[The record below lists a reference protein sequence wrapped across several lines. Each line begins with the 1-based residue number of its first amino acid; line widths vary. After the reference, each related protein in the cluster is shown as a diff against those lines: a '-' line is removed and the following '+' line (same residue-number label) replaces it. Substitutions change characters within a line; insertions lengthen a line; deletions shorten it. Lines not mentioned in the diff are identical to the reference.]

1 MRTNLNG
8 ILTLLLA
15 FVVHLTFAQK
25 SISGVVTDQDGLPLA
40 GASVVIQ
47 GTSTGTTTDF
57 DGNYA
62 LSAEEG
68 QTLEFQYIGQET
80 TTRVVGAGN
89 TINVQMQESAQALE
103 EVVVTALGIRREKQA
118 LGYATAEVDQELIES
133 RPEGDIG
140 RVLSGKA
147 SGVQIIQQSGI
158 SGSGTNVII
167 RGLSTFSSSNQA
179 LFIVDGV
186 PFSSD
191 QNSSGRQGDRQ
202 DFIEGNSG
210 SSRFLDLDPN
220 QIESVNIL
228 KGLAA
233 TTLYGSQGR
242 NGVVLIT
249 TKGGSTR
256 GGGPKKT
263 EITVSSSMFFN
274 EIASLPDYQNQYGN
288 GFDQNFGWFFSNW
301 GPSFD
306 RAGAAGW
313 GRQSAIDD
321 QGLLD
326 HPFSTTYK
334 LTPSTLA
341 AFPEFADAKYPWR
354 PYNNVTEFFRQGIVT
369 NTSINVNGTSDDG
382 KIGYNVNY
390 GHLSDE
396 GFTPG
401 NKVIRNNF
409 SVGGRAELSNNF
421 TASGTL
427 NYSKTKFVS
436 PPVALSTGSGTQGGT
451 SSIFSDVFYTPR
463 SVDLLGLPFQNP
475 ITGGSVYYRQNDD
488 IQNPLWT
495 LNNSG
500 VQQQTDRVFGQ
511 VSLQYAL
518 NDNLNLLWRTGLDVY
533 SENNTNY
540 QNRGGV
546 PGNGSAR
553 ILSGIYETWN
563 NTNTIWDH
571 FLTLNGDYDIAEKF
585 GLTFNIG
592 GTSRREI
599 FDSSGA
605 ASDGQQVFGVLRHFN
620 FANTVPIQSF
630 AERNLA
636 GLFAQFDVD
645 YDNQVYLSIAGRNDW
660 VSNFSKENRAQ
671 FYPSASISW
680 IPTTTFDGLKSEKVL
695 NYLKVRGGLGVS
707 ANFESSAYPIAN
719 TLILDVRDFQ
729 DATGSNVVSNTT
741 GVRLGNPDLKPETL
755 EEIEIGIESRWWDS
769 RITFDVSAYTRKTK
783 DLILDRPL
791 DPSTG
796 FTITATNIGEIKS
809 DGIEADLSVNWFRAK
824 AEGGFDWR
832 TSVNFTAYETT
843 VEDLG
848 IDTDQVVYSGF
859 SNLGNAAIPGE
870 PLGVIFG
877 TRNARDDAG
886 NLLVGSDGRYFQA
899 ADDGIIGDPNPDYL
913 TNMINSFSYKNF
925 TFSFQINYVHGGDIY
940 SQTAAALLGR
950 GLVVE
955 TVNRENTYILPGVSS
970 TDGSPNNIQIN
981 NSDFYFSNLF
991 ATQSEQQIYDAT
1003 TIRLQEA
1010 ALSYALPTKFL
1021 DRTPFGSLVFTVS
1034 GQNLW
1039 YRAVNIPK
1047 GTRVDPNVAGTGV
1060 GNGQG
1065 FDFLAGPSSRRYGFS
1080 IKASF

>member
-15 FVVHLTFAQK
+15 FVVHLAFAQEK
-25 SISGVVTDQDGLPLA
+25 TISGTVTDQDGLPLP
-40 GASVVIQ
+40 GVNIVVQ
-47 GTSTGTTTDF
+47 GTTSGTQTDF
-57 DGNYA
+57 DGNYLIQA
-62 LSAEEG
+62 SEG
-68 QTLEFQYIGQET
+68 QTLEFSYIGQRT
-80 TTRVVGAGN
+80 VTRPVGAGN
-89 TINVQMQESAQALE
+89 TINVQMEEDAQALE

-118 LGYATAEVDQELIES
+118 LGYATAEVEEELLEN

-191 QNSSGRQGDRQ
+191 QNSSGRGGDRQ

-220 QIESVNIL
+220 NIESVNIL

-249 TKGGSTR
+249 TKGGATR
-256 GGGPKKT
+256 AAGPKKT
-263 EITVSSSMFFN
+263 EITVSTSMFFN
-274 EIASLPDYQNQYGN
+274 EIASFPDYQNQYGN

-306 RAGAAGW
+306 RDGASGW

-321 QGLLD
+321 QGFLD

-341 AFPEFADAKYPWR
+341 AFPEFANAKYAWR
-354 PYNNVTEFFRQGIVT
+354 PYNNVEAFFRQGVVT
-369 NTSINVNGTSDDG
+369 NTSINVNGTSEDG
-382 KIGYNVNY
+382 RVGYNVNY
-390 GHLSDE
+390 GHLNDE

-409 SVGGRAELSNNF
+409 SVGGRAQLSNKF

-427 NYSKTKFVS
+427 NYSRTKFVS
-436 PPVALSTGSGTQGGT
+436 PPVALSTGSGTQGGG

-495 LNNSG
+495 LNNAG
-500 VQQQTDRVFGQ
+500 VSQQTDRVFGQ
-511 VSLQYAL
+511 LSLQYDI
-518 NDNLNLLWRTGLDVY
+518 NDNLNVLWRTGLDIY
-533 SENNTNY
+533 SENNTNF

-553 ILSGIYETWN
+553 ITSGVYETWN
-563 NTNTIWDH
+563 NNNTIWDH
-571 FLTLNGDYDIAEKF
+571 FLSLNGDYDISEKV
-585 GLTFNIG
+585 GATFNVG
-592 GTSRREI
+592 ATSRRNI
-599 FDSSGA
+599 FDSNGA
-605 ASDGQQVFGVLRHFN
+605 SSDGQQVFGVLRHFN

-630 AERNLA
+630 QERNIV
-636 GLFAQFDVD
+636 GVFGQFDVD
-645 YDNQVYLSIAGRNDW
+645 YDNQVYLSVAGRNDW
-660 VSNFSKENRAQ
+660 VSNFSVDNRTQ
-671 FYPSASISW
+671 FYPSASVSW
-680 IPTTTFDGLKSEKVL
+680 IPTATFDAIKSEKVL
-695 NYLKVRGGLGVS
+695 NYLKVRGGIGVS
-707 ANFESSAYPIAN
+707 ANFESSAYPVAN
-719 TLILDVRDFQ
+719 TLVLDVRDFQ
-729 DATGSNVVSNTT
+729 DATGTNVVSNTT
-741 GVRLGNPDLKPETL
+741 GARLGNSDLKPETL
-755 EEIEIGIESRWWDS
+755 EELEIGIESRWWDS
-769 RITFDVSAYTRKTK
+769 RITFDVSAYNRITN

-796 FTITATNIGEIKS
+796 FTVTATNIGEIKS
-809 DGIEADLSVNWFRAK
+809 QGVEADISVNWFRAK
-824 AEGGFDWR
+824 EPTGFDWT
-832 TSVNFTAYETT
+832 TSLNFTAYETT

-848 IDTDQVVYSGF
+848 LDTDQVVYSGF

-877 TRNARDDAG
+877 TRNARDDNG

-899 ADDGIIGDPNPDYL
+899 AEDGIIGDPNPDFL
-913 TNMINSFSYKNF
+913 TNMINRLSYKNF
-925 TFSFQINYVHGGDIY
+925 TLSFQFNYVHGGDIF
-940 SQTAAALLGR
+940 SQTASALLGR
-950 GLVVE
+950 GLVAE
-955 TVNRENTYILPGVSS
+955 TVNRENTYILPGVLA
-970 TDGSPNNIQIN
+970 DGSPNNIQIN

-1010 ALSYALPTKFL
+1010 SLSYALPTKFL
-1021 DRTPFGSLVFTVS
+1021 DRTPFGTLVFTLS

-1065 FDFLAGPSSRRYGFS
+1065 FDFLAGPSSRRYGLTV
-1080 IKASF
+1080 KASF